1 MRLFTTARTQPR
13 ARRELAAREKAT
25 IEDGVGNAFGIEEGP
40 PVRAGAFLHVGHNED
55 CARDRQGRVPASA
68 RKKTTLRA
76 VFHLEVAKCRS
87 QHIING
93 AHVIFCFDHKL
104 IS

>member
-55 CARDRQGRVPASA
+55 ISD
-68 RKKTTLRA
+68 
-76 VFHLEVAKCRS
+76 VAPEIGKEEMP
-87 QHIING
+87 IA
-93 AHVIFCFDHKL
+93 AHHKRCPCHFL
-104 IS
+104 F